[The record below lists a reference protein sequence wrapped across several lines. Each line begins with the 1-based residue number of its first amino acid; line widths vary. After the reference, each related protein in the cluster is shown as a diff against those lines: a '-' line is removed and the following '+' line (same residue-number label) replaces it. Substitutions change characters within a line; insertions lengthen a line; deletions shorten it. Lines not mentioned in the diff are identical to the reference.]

1 MLYGYIDCSKESIH
15 HALTEEGTGRVVVL
29 VVGGADEAL
38 EAFPGRNTLT
48 LARRQGFVREAL
60 KAGAHLV
67 PVYSFGEN
75 DIFNQVCYT
84 KQHKKEDHL

>member
-1 MLYGYIDCSKESIH
+1 MLYGYIDCSKESIQY
-15 HALTEEGTGRVVVL
+15 ALTQQGKGRAVVL

-38 EAFPGRNTLT
+38 EAHPGKSVLT

-60 KAGAHLV
+60 KAGAHLI

-75 DIFNQVCYT
+75 DIYEQARC
-84 KQHKKEDHL
+84 L